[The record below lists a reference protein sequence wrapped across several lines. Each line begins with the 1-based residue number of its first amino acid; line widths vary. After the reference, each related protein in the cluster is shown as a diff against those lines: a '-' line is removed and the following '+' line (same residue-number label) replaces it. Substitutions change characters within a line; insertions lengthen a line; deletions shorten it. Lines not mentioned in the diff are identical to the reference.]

1 MKDTYVQPK
10 WAIGFSKFWTK
21 FCNSCRAL
29 VEVILDVIK
38 SCSYGSGY
46 MAAKVWLLGTWA
58 AERLFALAG
67 NVLDPVIAAN
77 CFVLAA
83 FCVVVWGLYSWIWV
97 GITLGSFLGVP
108 TGIAGILGFIIGA
121 LLNMSQVLPEAG
133 QLAIEY
139 ADVLG
144 RAGKE
149 AEARKWDEAGVNAQN
164 FLSYSYS
171 RLRMVRNLSFIV
183 ELSTSAL
190 YKFVLGG
197 FTKTVV
203 VRGVSVLKALPFWNM
218 MGSIAWCAALVV
230 APEWAV
236 RFAAAAVHVTAK
248 LPKREY
254 A

>member
-1 MKDTYVQPK
+1 MKEYEQPK
-10 WAIGFSKFWTK
+10 WAIGWGKFWTK

-29 VEVILDVIK
+29 ADVILDIIK
-38 SCSYGSGY
+38 SISYGSGF
-46 MAAKVWLLGTWA
+46 MAAQVWLLGTWV
-58 AERLFALAG
+58 AERIFALAG
-67 NVLDPVIAAN
+67 NALDPVMAAF

-83 FCVVVWGLYSWIWV
+83 FGVVIWGLYSWIWV
-97 GITLGSFLGVP
+97 GITLGSYLGVP
-108 TGIAGILGFIIGA
+108 TGVAGILGFIIGA

-144 RAGKE
+144 KAGKE
-149 AEARKWDEAGVNAQN
+149 AEARKWDEYGINAQN

-171 RLRMVRNLSFIV
+171 RLQMMRNVSFIV
-183 ELSTSAL
+183 ELTSSAL

-203 VRGVSVLKALPFWNM
+203 VRGVSVIKALSFWPM
-218 MGSIAWCAALVV
+218 MGSIAWCGTLVV
-230 APEWAV
+230 APEWSV